1 MKLMVELMI
10 MFTWNLMFQSNIDKY
25 KIVQL
30 LVGKLI
36 VKKFI
41 WKLLLARL
49 RVYQTALLSLVNF

>member
-1 MKLMVELMI
+1 MI